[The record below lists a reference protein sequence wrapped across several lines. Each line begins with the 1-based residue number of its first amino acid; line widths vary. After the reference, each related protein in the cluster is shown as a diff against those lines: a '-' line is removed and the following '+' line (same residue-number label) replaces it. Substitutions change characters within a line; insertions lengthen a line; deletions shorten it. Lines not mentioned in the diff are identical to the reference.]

1 MEVLFMMSIFDVAY
15 GVLGL
20 FGKMNIP
27 EKFKGHEWTKDY
39 MKELGIANIL
49 LGTSWL
55 ILYFAFK
62 QYDPG
67 FAMMFFLIILLALPS
82 FFLVIHI
89 ERKYNKLLK
98 KD

>member
-1 MEVLFMMSIFDVAY
+1 
-15 GVLGL
+15 
-20 FGKMNIP
+20 MNIP
-27 EKFKGHEWTKDY
+27 EKFKGNEWTKKY
-39 MKELGIANIL
+39 MKELGIADIL
-49 LGTSWL
+49 LGVPWL

-67 FAMMFFLIILLALPS
+67 YWTVFLLIILLALPS

>member
-1 MEVLFMMSIFDVAY
+1 MSVLFMMSIFYIGY
-15 GVLGL
+15 GILGL

-27 EKFKGHEWTKDY
+27 EKFRNQEWTKDY
-39 MKELGIANIL
+39 SKEAGISYIL
-49 LGTSWL
+49 IGVPWL

-67 FAMMFFLIILLALPS
+67 FAITFFLIILLALPS
-82 FFLVIHI
+82 FFLVIHT
-89 ERKYNKLLK
+89 ERKYNKLIK